1 MTGLNQSLEVHT
13 LILPKAG
20 LARSEC
26 EDSIGIRSSVQRFCV
41 ADGATEAFDS
51 RRWARLLTKHW
62 VRSNRSLL
70 TREEL
75 RPWLAALG
83 ERFRARWMKRALPWY
98 AAEKARAGAFAAFLG
113 LSFFASGDSISW
125 QAIALG
131 DSCLIHTRGERMQSS
146 FPISD
151 PSEFG
156 CHPILVPSNDARLDA
171 AIDQLVIRDGRAR
184 VGDVFLLLTD
194 AIAAWYLQAL
204 NTSPEIAREFDAHL
218 AATND
223 HELEGLI
230 SRYRNTGRL
239 RNDDVAAVRIAIKD
253 SVCSQTVLR

>member
-1 MTGLNQSLEVHT
+1 MTALNQSLEVQT

-20 LARSEC
+20 LKRSEC
-26 EDSIGIRSSVQRFCV
+26 EDSIGTRWSAQRFCI

-62 VRSNRSLL
+62 VHSNRSLL

-75 RPWLAALG
+75 GPWLRAVG
-83 ERFRARWMKRALPWY
+83 ERFRAHWTKKTLPWY

-113 LSFFASGDSISW
+113 LSFFGSGDSISW
-125 QAIALG
+125 QAIAIG
-131 DSCLIHTRGERMQSS
+131 DSCLINTRGGQMQFS

-151 PSEFG
+151 PSQFG
-156 CHPILVPSNDARLDA
+156 CHPMLAPSNDFGLDA
-171 AIDQLVIRDGRAR
+171 AIDQVVIKDGRAG

-204 NTSPEIAREFDAHL
+204 NTSPHLAHEFDASL
-218 AATND
+218 AATD
-223 HELEGLI
+223 IYKLEALV
-230 SRYRNTGRL
+230 SRCRDGGSL
-239 RNDDVAAVRIAIKD
+239 RNDDVAVIRIAIRD
-253 SVCSQTVLR
+253 SACRRTVSQ

>member
-1 MTGLNQSLEVHT
+1 MTALNEFLEVRT

-20 LARSEC
+20 LDRSEC
-26 EDSIGIRSSVQRFCV
+26 EDSIGARSSAQRFCI
-41 ADGATEAFDS
+41 ADGATESFDP

-62 VRSNRSLL
+62 VHSTRSLL

-75 RPWLAALG
+75 KPWLGALG
-83 ERFRARWMKRALPWY
+83 ERFQVHWTKRTLPWY

-113 LSFFASGDSISW
+113 LSFFGSGDSISW
-125 QAIALG
+125 QAIAIG
-131 DSCLIHTRGERMQSS
+131 DSCLIHTRGERMQFC

-151 PSEFG
+151 LSQFG
-156 CHPILVPSNDARLDA
+156 CHPILAPSNQARLDA
-171 AIDQLVIRDGRAR
+171 AMDQVVIKDGRAR

-204 NTSPEIAREFDAHL
+204 NTSSHLAQEFDACL

-223 HELEGLI
+223 HGLETLI
-230 SRYRNTGRL
+230 SRCREGGSL
-239 RNDDVAAVRIAIKD
+239 RNDDVAAIRIAVRD
-253 SVCSQTVLR
+253 CMCRQAVPQ